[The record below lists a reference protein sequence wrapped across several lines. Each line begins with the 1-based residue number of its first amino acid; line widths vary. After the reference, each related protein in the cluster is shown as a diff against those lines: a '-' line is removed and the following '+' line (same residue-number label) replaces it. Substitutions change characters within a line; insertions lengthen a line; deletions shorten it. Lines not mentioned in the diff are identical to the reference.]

1 MTIILVL
8 LAQDHIAM
16 DDERIRIQTQVFYIS
31 NSKFIYM
38 NKNLFMQIR
47 NMTESEFM

>member
-1 MTIILVL
+1 MTVILVL

-31 NSKFIYM
+31 NSKFIIY
-38 NKNLFMQIR
+38 LI
-47 NMTESEFM
+47 